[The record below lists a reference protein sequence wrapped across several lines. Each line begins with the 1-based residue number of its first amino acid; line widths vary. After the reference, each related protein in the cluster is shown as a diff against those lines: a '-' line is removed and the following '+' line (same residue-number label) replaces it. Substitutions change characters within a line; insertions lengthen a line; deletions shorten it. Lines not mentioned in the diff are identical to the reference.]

1 MELIAPR
8 KKTVGTSAFTKGLN
22 ATDNVESNLV
32 HQGGH
37 QTRFMQ
43 VHANGVHS
51 AAPGSNDLFLFQA
64 PVPRARELPTSGR

>member
-8 KKTVGTSAFTKGLN
+8 KKTVGTSAFTKGMN

-43 VHANGVHS
+43 VHAKQSPLNR
-51 AAPGSNDLFLFQA
+51 
-64 PVPRARELPTSGR
+64 PRF